1 MVEAS
6 RYGADHGAEPLL
18 ALTTESNM
26 TLAEALARRLLADRL
41 VACVS
46 LQPVRSLYIWEGQL
60 EQGEE
65 VQLLLKTDAAR
76 LDALQVAV
84 HALHSYQTPEWVV
97 WSVRASQGYGAWL
110 QQVLARG
117 SGLTSPDARA
127 AKP

>member
-6 RYGADHGAEPLL
+6 RYGAHHGAEPLL

-60 EQGEE
+60 EQGDL
-65 VQLLLKTDAAR
+65 V
-76 LDALQVAV
+76 
-84 HALHSYQTPEWVV
+84 
-97 WSVRASQGYGAWL
+97 GA
-110 QQVLARG
+110 
-117 SGLTSPDARA
+117 
-127 AKP
+127 